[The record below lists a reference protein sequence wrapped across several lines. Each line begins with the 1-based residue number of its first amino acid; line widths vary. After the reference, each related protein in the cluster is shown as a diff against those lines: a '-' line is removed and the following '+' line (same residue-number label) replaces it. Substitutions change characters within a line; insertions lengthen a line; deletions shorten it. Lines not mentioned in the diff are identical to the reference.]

1 MNFFRKVL
9 NKLVAEKRYL
19 LEQKWGWVTPQD
31 KYAISKST
39 LKKFIP
45 ANAIIIDC
53 GAHTGGDS
61 LEMARIFPAATIH
74 AFEPVPEVYM
84 LLEKYTSD
92 IQNIK
97 RHQLALSDK
106 ESTAS
111 MFVSSG
117 QSDASSSLLTPHAH
131 LDDHPEVFFD
141 NKIEVKTV
149 TLDGWAQKNKVDHV
163 DFLWLDMQGFEYQM
177 LQASSEIL
185 PTVKAIHT
193 EVSMKETYKGCKLYP
208 EIRSWLEEKGFC
220 VHTEAIPQNSDM
232 GNVLFVRK

>member
-9 NKLVAEKRYL
+9 NKLTAEKRYL
-19 LEQKWGWVTPQD
+19 LEQKWGLVKPQD
-31 KYAISKST
+31 KYAISKSI
-39 LKKFIP
+39 LKKYIP

-61 LEMARIFPAATIH
+61 LEMARIFPAAAIH
-74 AFEPVPEVYM
+74 AFEPVPDVYL
-84 LLEKYTSD
+84 LLEKYTSG
-92 IQNIK
+92 IINIK
-97 RHQLALSDK
+97 RHKLALSDK
-106 ESTAS
+106 ESTAT

-131 LDDHPEVFFD
+131 LDDHPEVFFE
-141 NKIEVKTV
+141 NKIEVKTI
-149 TLDGWAQKNKVDHV
+149 TLDAWARNNNITHV
-163 DFLWLDMQGFEYQM
+163 DFLWLDMQGFEFQM

-208 EIRSWLEEKGFC
+208 EIRAWLESKGFY
-220 VHTEAIPQNSDM
+220 VHTEAIPLNSDM

>member
-9 NKLVAEKRYL
+9 NKLISERRYL
-19 LEQKWGWVTPQD
+19 LEQKWGWVKPKDQ
-31 KYAISKST
+31 YAISKSVV
-39 LKKFIP
+39 KKYIP
-45 ANAIIIDC
+45 SNAVIIDC

-61 LEMARIFPAATIH
+61 LEMSRLFPAATIH
-74 AFEPVPEVYM
+74 AFEPVPDVYK
-84 LLEKYTSD
+84 LLEQYTSRVP
-92 IQNIK
+92 NIK
-97 RHQLALSDK
+97 RYKLALSDK
-106 ESTAS
+106 ESTAF

-131 LDDHPEVFFD
+131 LDDHPDVLFE
-141 NKIEVKTV
+141 NKIEVKTI
-149 TLDGWAQKNKVDHV
+149 TLDDWARKNNITHV

-177 LQASSEIL
+177 LQASSQIL

-208 EIRSWLEEKGFC
+208 EIRSWLENKGFY